1 MKDLKP
7 IRGRHYIESLVAE
20 GEHERQDFKFLI
32 SDARKI
38 ARSISAFA
46 NHKGGHLLIGVKDNG
61 TLAGVR
67 NEEDIFVVEQ
77 AAHRYCVPS
86 QSVTFTAFAI
96 HPGVTVIRATVAPAH
111 VRPVMVQES
120 PTEQKAYVRVADS
133 NVAAHPLMVRM
144 WQYNSAG
151 NNFSFSDTESDV
163 LAYIAGRTDGTDPRE
178 TSLALHIS
186 QNTAEDIIV
195 RLAAMELLE
204 FRHTG
209 SGFRIFSK

>member
-1 MKDLKP
+1 M
-7 IRGRHYIESLVAE
+7 AE

-86 QSVTFTAFAI
+86 QAVTFTAFAI
-96 HPGVTVIRATVAPAH
+96 QPGITVIRASVAPA
-111 VRPVMVQES
+111 RIKPVMVQES
-120 PTEQKAYVRVADS
+120 PTEQKAYIRVADS
-133 NVAAHPLMVRM
+133 NVAAHPLMIRV
-144 WQYNSAG
+144 WQFDSEG
-151 NNFSFSDTESDV
+151 SSISFSDTESAV
-163 LAYIAGRTDGTDPRE
+163 LSYIAGCSGGTDARQ

-186 QNTAEDIIV
+186 LEAAEDIIV
-195 RLAAMELLE
+195 RLAALELLE
-204 FRHTG
+204 FRHIG
-209 SGFRIFSK
+209 SCFLIFAK